1 MNWQNLKTVY
11 HNLFNIKFAIISAV
25 FNGGLE
31 LAINSES
38 GFSIAIGVGLA
49 QAISSF
55 FSTGFTARLVQHFS
69 PIQNRAQAYLF
80 GSFVPAAITLG
91 LSLTA
96 HFIHGT
102 ENPWMSSCPATLIS
116 FVTSFATNY
125 ITRSGRM
132 LPGNYP
138 KARP

>member
-1 MNWQNLKTVY
+1 MNWHKLELVY
-11 HNLFNIKFAIISAV
+11 HNLFNIRFAIISAV
-25 FNGGLE
+25 FNGSLE
-31 LAINSES
+31 LAINSEK
-38 GFSIAIGVGLA
+38 GFSIAAGIGMA
-49 QAISSF
+49 QAVSSF

-69 PIQNRAQAYLF
+69 PIQNRAQSYLL

-96 HFIHGT
+96 HYIHGT
-102 ENPWMSSCPATLIS
+102 ENPWVNSCPATLIS
-116 FVTSFATNY
+116 FVTSFVTNY